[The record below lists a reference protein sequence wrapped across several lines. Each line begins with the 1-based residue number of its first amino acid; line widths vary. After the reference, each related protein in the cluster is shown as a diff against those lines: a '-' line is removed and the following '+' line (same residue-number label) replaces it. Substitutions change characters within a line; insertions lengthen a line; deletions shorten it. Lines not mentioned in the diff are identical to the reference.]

1 MDWGREECGNSQ
13 ADKCGMSGPL
23 LIALPLQPQESVP
36 DPEASQEP
44 SCAEVATE
52 KEPVAIF
59 PLSPVCLTVCFL
71 SPAVLAANK
80 SGS

>member
-36 DPEASQEP
+36 DPEAS
-44 SCAEVATE
+44 
-52 KEPVAIF
+52 
-59 PLSPVCLTVCFL
+59 
-71 SPAVLAANK
+71 
-80 SGS
+80 